1 MLTPIPSDHRFEYSI
16 PLVKAL
22 LVWNIVI
29 KYVVQ
34 PVNTITVTT
43 LLLQF
48 NNKTSLLKTRETGD
62 LRFVIFFLAFMNI
75 PYGIW

>member
-1 MLTPIPSDHRFEYSI
+1 M
-16 PLVKAL
+16 
-22 LVWNIVI
+22 I

-48 NNKTSLLKTRETGD
+48 NNKTPFLKTRETGD
-62 LRFVIFFLAFMNI
+62 LRFVTLFLAFMNI
-75 PYGIW
+75 PYDIW